1 MSASLV
7 AWRRTAFAA
16 LAVASLSGVSPDR
29 ANAQDATEE
38 MQRAKAALSAA
49 LRDRVA
55 AEQKQAETPAPS
67 PAPTPAPAPL
77 HARPAAPTTAAVAQ
91 AEPAPAAPP
100 RQRPGIRELRAPKA
114 VARVASRRAAPQRTR
129 IARHRSRVQVAAAK
143 ERATLPRQQVPDPA
157 SIATADFPETTGSL
171 SVPPAK
177 PATPPTSFAAPLALP
192 ASLAPAMPTLGSNE
206 LSVYRE
212 GLGWMRGTQAA
223 LNAVQQPLTGARGA
237 RPEIVA
243 ACREAIVPAAVAS
256 GASEVHAAGTA
267 RPRKGRNGRVAPL
280 EVRILY
286 KGMATTEVRQAS
298 ITCELDRAGQVVALS
313 DAGAQVGSR

>member
-7 AWRRTAFAA
+7 AWRRTALAA
-16 LAVASLSGVSPDR
+16 FAVASLSGVSLEQ

-49 LRDRVA
+49 LRDRLA
-55 AEQKQAETPAPS
+55 AEQKRVEA
-67 PAPTPAPAPL
+67 PAPAGAP
-77 HARPAAPTTAAVAQ
+77 APASVQAQPAAAPAAVAE
-91 AEPAPAAPP
+91 AEPALATP
-100 RQRPGIRELRAPKA
+100 RPRRPEARERRASKA
-114 VARVASRRAAPQRTR
+114 VARVAPQRAPARQTR
-129 IARHRSRVQVAAAK
+129 IARHRSRVQVAAAE
-143 ERATLPRQQVPDPA
+143 ERATMPRQEVAHPA
-157 SIATADFPETTGSL
+157 STGTADFPATTGSL
-171 SVPPAK
+171 SAQPAK
-177 PATPPTSFAAPLALP
+177 SAAALMPSAASMALP

-223 LNAVQQPLTGARGA
+223 LNAMQQPLTGARGA

-243 ACREAIVPAAVAS
+243 ACREAIVPAAVAR
-256 GASEVHAAGTA
+256 GATEIYAAGTA
-267 RPRKGRNGRVAPL
+267 RARKAGAGRMAPI

-298 ITCELDRAGQVVALS
+298 VTCELDREGQVIALS
-313 DAGAQVGSR
+313 DTGAHPGSP